1 MAKVSKFEL
10 LSGEKKFTAVKLTVE
25 NAVFMLLSEEE
36 ESFGTLAVAIPQK
49 GGMLGPSISSV
60 LLGNRESMLTRM
72 LAERL
77 AHLTGKMSLV
87 SLFARTVY
95 GMEAAKLYGKLFD
108 GVMKAEERSL

>member
-25 NAVFMLLSEEE
+25 NAVLMLLSEGK
-36 ESFGTLAVAIPQK
+36 ESFGTLAIAIPQR

-60 LLGNRESMLTRM
+60 LLGDRESMLTRM

-87 SLFARTVY
+87 SLFTRTVY
-95 GMEAAKLYGKLFD
+95 GGEAAQLYVKLFD
-108 GVMKAEERSL
+108 GVLKAEERSL